1 MSKPMVEKY
10 EQMLAQDPASTVFVE
25 LARAYLDRG
34 ENDRAIAT
42 CQQGVTHHPN
52 SVVGRVL
59 WGKALINTGKAADAM
74 KQFDLAVNI
83 DRENPHAYN
92 LIGEALLR
100 KGLYRSALP
109 ILRRAAALQPND
121 GRIAQWLEQT
131 KQALAGGPA
140 PVLYDSTSVDAT
152 ALNPTGPSTSAPQL
166 APVAAKPAGA
176 TPARGVPAART
187 DEPASLPNAV
197 APGGFDPFAAFT
209 AESPQKHDPDAQPT
223 VLMNAYGS
231 TGTVPQPPP
240 PPVPTGEMPVVEG
253 VVERQ
258 TQELPMVQ
266 GSLEPPDPFAAMTA
280 QSNDPDVMRGLTS
293 TFDALSEG
301 ASADVP
307 HVAPQVAPPRPS
319 NPVGTEPSV
328 VVAEMTP
335 PPPHAPAAVAPPNPN
350 GLLDD
355 VVSAQSDMPTSE
367 FQMPGMQHNVVRAQN
382 VNIPVLAPAAP
393 AKPKSSGG
401 LLDEIPD
408 EAEANAFEPA
418 SRPEVPNVQFNTQ
431 ATEAIAR
438 EYERELR
445 AKLEVT
451 KAKKTFWQKHGI
463 KVAAFSGLL
472 VIALGLGGSFIW
484 TRVKN
489 QGETLDT
496 SIAKGLA
503 AVNADTKEQYGAAL
517 KALEHALKMDDTNVE
532 AQAMFGYAHAVLF
545 AEHGGNTADR
555 DAAIASFAN
564 PAVRNG
570 RPDLALVVDFL
581 TADEA
586 GKAAARQQL
595 LGSELEKGSV
605 QAQAGRLLLADKKY
619 DEALTRLK
627 KATELDPR
635 NVRALVALG
644 DYYLAF
650 EDWDTALEMESR
662 AESLSKFHPARV
674 IGHAEA
680 RLELGRELPEALGDL
695 EGLPGSAEIPEA
707 HKGRYTLMLGR
718 AQSANL
724 KHDAALKT
732 LGEGQPVYAS
742 SLALQFAMALGQAQR
757 TAGLMAQA
765 QKSFEDAL
773 KLAPRSESAKEG
785 LGRVLLARSREKEL
799 TDRLKPEKDARKVAL
814 LRGIAWFR
822 LGENKKARTEL
833 QATQTNGKFPAEAAV
848 YLALIDAAEEG
859 QPDKTIE
866 TLEKFAATL
875 RKNKSTVQ
883 VALARVYMQKGALDK
898 ARAELEEAAKDPG
911 DYEGN
916 AMLGELL
923 LKAGVPPDVAMEP
936 LTRAVERNGSHAPSR
951 HLLTRTLLS
960 LGKVAEA
967 LKQIEAWSNDNPALE
982 LVWRDAALVYL
993 QAGKLKE
1000 AEAALAK
1007 VSKDTEDIEVWRTR
1021 AQILFARGDG
1031 GNAMAALTKAN
1042 KLNAKDAETFCEI
1055 GNAFVRQG
1063 NADTAPAAY
1072 QAALR
1077 EDPKS
1082 VCGQAGPL
1090 HAHPVSKG
1098 KPNPKELLNQL
1109 ITHSQNAWEKGF
1121 LQATLARCELAGNSV
1136 KAAREM
1142 ADEALA
1148 TAPNH
1153 PAAWFASAEVARKE
1167 KDEMKALEQY
1177 GKAAE
1182 LDGSW
1187 SQARLSYAD
1196 ALARSG
1202 GDNLPKAVAQ
1212 YEAVLLID
1220 QNEGDLNRVKKTIT
1234 TLKKQLP

>member
-140 PVLYDSTSVDAT
+140 PVLYDSTTTVDTT

-166 APVAAKPAGA
+166 NPVTAPVATKPAGS
-176 TPARGVPAART
+176 TPARGVAQARS
-187 DEPASLPNAV
+187 DEP
-197 APGGFDPFAAFT
+197 DPFAAFT
-209 AESPQKHDPDAQPT
+209 AEQPPKHDPDAQPT
-223 VLMNAYGS
+223 VLMNAYGP
-231 TGTVPQPPP
+231 TGTVPQAPPG

-280 QSNDPDVMRGLTS
+280 GQSNDPDVMRGLTS

-307 HVAPQVAPPRPS
+307 HVAPRVAPPRPS

-335 PPPHAPAAVAPPNPN
+335 PPPQAPAAVSPAGN

-367 FQMPGMQHNVVRAQN
+367 FQMPGMQQNVVRAQN

-408 EAEANAFEPA
+408 EADANAFEPA
-418 SRPEVPNVQFNTQ
+418 IRAEAPNVQFNTQ

-451 KAKKTFWQKHGI
+451 KAKKTFWQKHGL
-463 KVAAFSGLL
+463 KVAATAGLL

-503 AVNADTKEQYGAAL
+503 AVNADTREQYGAAL

-532 AQAMFGYAHAVLF
+532 AQALFGYAHAVLF

-605 QAQAGRLLLADKKY
+605 QAQAGRLFLADKKY
-619 DEALTRLK
+619 DEALSRLK

-695 EGLPGSAEIPEA
+695 EGLPGNAEVPEA
-707 HKGRYTLMLGR
+707 HKGRYALMLGR

-732 LGEGQPVYAS
+732 LGEGQPLYAS
-742 SLALQFAMALGQAQR
+742 TLGLQFAMALGQAQR
-757 TAGLMAQA
+757 NAGLMAQA

-773 KLAPRSESAKEG
+773 KLAPRSESAKE
-785 LGRVLLARSREKEL
+785 
-799 TDRLKPEKDARKVAL
+799 
-814 LRGIAWFR
+814 
-822 LGENKKARTEL
+822 
-833 QATQTNGKFPAEAAV
+833 
-848 YLALIDAAEEG
+848 
-859 QPDKTIE
+859 
-866 TLEKFAATL
+866 
-875 RKNKSTVQ
+875 
-883 VALARVYMQKGALDK
+883 
-898 ARAELEEAAKDPG
+898 
-911 DYEGN
+911 
-916 AMLGELL
+916 
-923 LKAGVPPDVAMEP
+923 
-936 LTRAVERNGSHAPSR
+936 
-951 HLLTRTLLS
+951 
-960 LGKVAEA
+960 
-967 LKQIEAWSNDNPALE
+967 
-982 LVWRDAALVYL
+982 
-993 QAGKLKE
+993 
-1000 AEAALAK
+1000 
-1007 VSKDTEDIEVWRTR
+1007 
-1021 AQILFARGDG
+1021 
-1031 GNAMAALTKAN
+1031 
-1042 KLNAKDAETFCEI
+1042 
-1055 GNAFVRQG
+1055 
-1063 NADTAPAAY
+1063 
-1072 QAALR
+1072 
-1077 EDPKS
+1077 
-1082 VCGQAGPL
+1082 
-1090 HAHPVSKG
+1090 
-1098 KPNPKELLNQL
+1098 
-1109 ITHSQNAWEKGF
+1109 
-1121 LQATLARCELAGNSV
+1121 
-1136 KAAREM
+1136 
-1142 ADEALA
+1142 
-1148 TAPNH
+1148 
-1153 PAAWFASAEVARKE
+1153 
-1167 KDEMKALEQY
+1167 
-1177 GKAAE
+1177 
-1182 LDGSW
+1182 
-1187 SQARLSYAD
+1187 
-1196 ALARSG
+1196 
-1202 GDNLPKAVAQ
+1202 
-1212 YEAVLLID
+1212 
-1220 QNEGDLNRVKKTIT
+1220 
-1234 TLKKQLP
+1234 